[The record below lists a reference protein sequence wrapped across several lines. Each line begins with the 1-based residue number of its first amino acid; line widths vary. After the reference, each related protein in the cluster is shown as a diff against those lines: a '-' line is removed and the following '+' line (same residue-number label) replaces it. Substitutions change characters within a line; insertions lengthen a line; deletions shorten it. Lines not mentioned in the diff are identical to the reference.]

1 MKIILKKTG
10 EEIKMGDIIHFRVTT
25 PLGVAMIP
33 VTLNLNSVSTLSEMG
48 AIEVHL
54 DTPKPAEKVVKTI
67 EDINMDPQFYL
78 NSFDETPAS
87 ADLVQGGVEYM
98 LLIHIAVLLDQRY
111 ERNIKTSK
119 EIYWCNPTNGRIE
132 QLDKSKIKNFSK
144 FPAFRTREDAI
155 AALKILAKVRK
166 TVNANNQ

>member
-33 VTLNLNSVSTLSEMG
+33 VTLNLNSVSRLSEMG
-48 AIEVHL
+48 AIEVQL
-54 DTPKPAEKVVKTI
+54 NAPKPTEKVEKTI

-78 NSFDETPAS
+78 DSFDETPAS